1 MRPDWQIDSINFVYD
16 ISDLSGGYD
25 INQMQTEE
33 PTEIERFE
41 CPFCA
46 ELISVRA
53 KKCRFCS
60 EMIDPVLRRA
70 DEAVRTSERTSERPS
85 NVYMNA
91 AVATSHRHPF
101 PHGAHILVSFLT
113 LGLWLPIYLLLFLVR
128 NREAYY

>member
-1 MRPDWQIDSINFVYD
+1 MDQIR
-16 ISDLSGGYD
+16 
-25 INQMQTEE
+25 TEQS
-33 PTEIERFE
+33 TEVERVE

-46 ELISVRA
+46 ELIFARA
-53 KKCRFCS
+53 KKCRFCN
-60 EMIDPVLRRA
+60 EMIDPVLRRV
-70 DEAVRTSERTSERPS
+70 DETARTAGPS

-128 NREAYY
+128 NRAAYY